1 MYSTAVGYAG
11 GTTVH
16 PTYEETCRGGT
27 GHVEVVQVVY
37 DPEIISTER
46 LLNEFWLDHRP
57 VVDRSDSG
65 GEPAGDSD
73 RDPLASRDGRTDQY
87 RSIILTTTEEQLEL
101 ALKHRAALDANL
113 GDRRGSAT
121 QVATQISRLD
131 EFYYAED
138 YHQQYQAK
146 RAQRYRRS

>member
-1 MYSTAVGYAG
+1 M
-11 GTTVH
+11 
-16 PTYEETCRGGT
+16 
-27 GHVEVVQVVY
+27 QVVY
-37 DPEIISTER
+37 DPDVISTER

-57 VVDRSDSG
+57 VVDRSDTG
-65 GEPAGDSD
+65 G
-73 RDPLASRDGRTDQY
+73 DPLASRDGRTDQY
-87 RSIILTTTEEQLEL
+87 RSIILTTTEEQLAL

-113 GDRRGSAT
+113 GDRRGIAT

-146 RAQRYRRS
+146 RAQRYSCS